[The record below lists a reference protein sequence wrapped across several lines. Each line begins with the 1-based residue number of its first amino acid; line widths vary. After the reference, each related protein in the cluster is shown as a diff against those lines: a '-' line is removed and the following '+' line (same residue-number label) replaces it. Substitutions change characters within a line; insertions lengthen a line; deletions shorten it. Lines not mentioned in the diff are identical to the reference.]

1 MKNIR
6 WIHLSLLLLFA
17 GSSILAQ
24 THTSPYA
31 GEEARSIKSLSD
43 ARVKGYLSGAGMG
56 FAKAA
61 ELNHYPGPKHVL
73 ELQGALELTPKQIEA
88 TKASM
93 TRMKSVAVKLGANIV
108 ERERLLN
115 EMFAEGGKSP
125 SEIKMIVDEI
135 AALEGE
141 LRFAH
146 LNAHMEMVD
155 ILSEAQIR
163 HYDQLRGYS
172 NADHSKSKQMKH

>member
-6 WIHLSLLLLFA
+6 WIHLSLFLLFA
-17 GSSILAQ
+17 SSALFAQ
-24 THTSPYA
+24 SHTSPYA
-31 GEEARSIKSLSD
+31 GEESRSIKSLSD
-43 ARVKGYLSGAGMG
+43 SQVKGYLSGAGMG

-73 ELQGALELTPKQIEA
+73 ELQASLELTPEQVEA

-108 ERERLLN
+108 EKERLLN
-115 EMFAEGGKSP
+115 EMFAAGGKSP
-125 SEIKMIVDEI
+125 SEIKLVVDEI
-135 AALEGE
+135 AALEGA

-146 LNAHMEMVD
+146 LNAHMEMVK
-155 ILSEAQIR
+155 ILSATQIQ

-172 NADHSKSKQMKH
+172 NADHSKSKHMKH